1 MNVCAITHK
10 TRLPPC
16 VSLQIPKYSYLR
28 DFLNNETSMSHDKNI
43 SHIIKCI
50 NVNDGIEIK
59 ENSCISCMYCLFT
72 CPENRIKVKKDLSLI
87 ARCSN
92 FEVDKDRNFDIT
104 FLSGFFNG
112 ELVNLPKTR
121 LPKLG
126 VHYKTF
132 EDFTSVD
139 ETKNISVW
147 GAGVLRF
154 LMQETLPRVALEVGM
169 QIASRDRGG
178 RLDIVTLSKNRL
190 FVAEAKVS
198 FKKMIEEGRYLAQL
212 TAYENELSS
221 IVPLTSPNVLYNKFL
236 LIGGPE
242 SDLLPD
248 SHPECTS
255 NVGHQSKTFYKNLLD
270 HELFFISANAL
281 LCLGLLK
288 VFKGNDYSLDLLA
301 EKIFQKDAVGLLS
314 NGIIVHDGHNFRIR
328 AL

>member
-1 MNVCAITHK
+1 MNVCAIKHN

-16 VSLQIPKYSYLR
+16 VNFQTPKYSYLK
-28 DFLNNETSMSHDKNI
+28 DFLNNEASKSQNKNI

-59 ENSCISCMYCLFT
+59 EANCINCMYCLFT
-72 CPENRIKVKKDLSLI
+72 CPENRIKVRKDLSLI
-87 ARCSN
+87 ARCSD
-92 FEVDKDRNFDIT
+92 FEIDKDRNVDIT
-104 FLSGFFNG
+104 FLSDFFSG
-112 ELVNLPKTR
+112 QLVELPKIR
-121 LPKLG
+121 LPKPG

-154 LMQETLPRVALEVGM
+154 LSQEAQPRVALEVGM
-169 QIASRDRGG
+169 QIADRDRGG

-198 FKKMIEEGRYLAQL
+198 FKKMVEEGRYLAQL

-221 IVPLTSPNVLYNKFL
+221 IVPSTSPNILYNKFL

-255 NVGHQSKTFYKNLLD
+255 KVGYQANTFYNNLLN
-270 HELFFISANAL
+270 HGLFFISANAL
-281 LCLGLLK
+281 LCMGLLK
-288 VFKGNDYSLDLLA
+288 IFKGNEYSLDSLA
-301 EKIFQKDAVGLLS
+301 EKVFQKNAIGLLS
-314 NGIIVHDGHNFRIR
+314 NGLIVYDGDSFTVTT
-328 AL
+328 L